1 MTSHPFSFHRGVWK
15 SPNLL
20 RSTNDTFLKL
30 PVEEIDRVAHI
41 ENNKFRQQYFLK
53 NKPLVITDLAKLWP
67 AFGKWDFEYFYNLAG
82 ADADV
87 TIEHGNVIQAETNLS
102 RLSLRDYIANVLL
115 RPNANSSL
123 GHAVPYA
130 SLIQILDIFPQ
141 LAADIDFSLL
151 NHLMIN
157 TYCFGWIGPGN
168 TVVGFHIDWVH
179 NLLAQIYGTKRVTLV
194 SPRFNKN
201 MYPLAKYDFRSRL
214 SAIEPTC
221 WDQEMHPL
229 FSQVSV
235 VDICLEPG
243 HVLYIPPGWWH
254 RVESLAPSI
263 SINNFGHDFLGLFR
277 YQLPAKLQQG
287 LHNLGLW
294 QHGNCTCHPTKK
306 TVS

>member
-1 MTSHPFSFHRGVWK
+1 MTCQPFSFHRGVWK
-15 SPNLL
+15 SL
-20 RSTNDTFLKL
+20 RILRNTNDTFLRL
-30 PVEEIDRVAHI
+30 PVEEIDRVAYI

-53 NKPLVITDLAKLWP
+53 HKPLVITDLAKFWP
-67 AFGKWDFEYFYNLAG
+67 AVGKWDFEYFCNLAG

-87 TIEHGNVIQAETNLS
+87 TIEHGNVIQADTNLS
-102 RLSLRDYIANVLL
+102 KISLRDYIANVLL
-115 RPNANSSL
+115 RPSDNSSL
-123 GHAVPYA
+123 GDAVPYA
-130 SLIQILDIFPQ
+130 SLIKILDIFPQ

-221 WDQEMHPL
+221 WDREVHPL

-263 SINNFGHDFLGLFR
+263 SINNFGHDFLDLLR
-277 YQLPAKLQQG
+277 YQFPAKLQQG